1 MKKTAYG
8 NFLNAATR
16 EDLKE
21 AEQLIYEVLEHLSAG
36 RNNPD
41 LMKQK
46 LIQAWKNLPINHRQE
61 LIKYC

>member
-1 MKKTAYG
+1 MKSNAG
-8 NFLNAATR
+8 NFLNATTR
-16 EDLKE
+16 EDLKD

-36 RNNPD
+36 RNNTD

-46 LIQAWKNLPINHRQE
+46 LIQAWKNLPIHHRQE